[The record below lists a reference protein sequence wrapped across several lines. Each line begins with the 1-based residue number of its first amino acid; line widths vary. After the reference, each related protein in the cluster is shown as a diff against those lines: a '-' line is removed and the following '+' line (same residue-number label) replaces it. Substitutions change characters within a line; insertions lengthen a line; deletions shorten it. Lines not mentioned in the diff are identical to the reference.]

1 MGIQESEL
9 QKRDIKMIV
18 KMSQKMDYG
27 NPEEVKRLH
36 DVVIQ
41 KKVFQT
47 EFGENF
53 IQRLGL
59 IATGGENPATCV
71 LCGKKTDGNP
81 VICKACMSNIAEGST
96 EQPILRRE
104 PAKEESQENYTK
116 NIDSEEMKRQTQ
128 ETIQNLKKSAEKAVG
143 NFTEKINTM
152 AGGSGKVDLRFK
164 DLFSAIFKKHEK
176 NEAEA
181 IFICGTSTTT
191 PEAKDISTEWPKP
204 WLYSRIALLLFA
216 SFYVLLLCYTGFQ
229 NPNVI
234 PDIIF
239 IGSCMVP
246 VSILMFFFEVNAP
259 RNISIFNICK
269 IFLLGGVASI
279 FITLLLFQVFSYDS
293 LDFVG
298 AIVVGIVEELGKF
311 FIVAYYIK
319 KNKYL
324 NYILNG
330 MLVGAAVGAGF
341 AVLES
346 AGYAMRFY
354 LTYLLGGGYGK
365 AFEGMVEVIY
375 NRGILSP
382 GGHIAWAAIT
392 GAAIVIVMEHGIFDT
407 SRLKSKKF
415 LGLFALPVIM
425 HAVWDMPINLIQ
437 IGPFELQHI
446 ALVVI
451 AWIII
456 LVLLHRGLEEI
467 NHE

>member
-1 MGIQESEL
+1 MATKEEL
-9 QKRDIKMIV
+9 ARDVNIV
-18 KMSQKMDYG
+18 TTFSSKYNLK
-27 NPEEVKRLH
+27 
-36 DVVIQ
+36 
-41 KKVFQT
+41 
-47 EFGENF
+47 
-53 IQRLGL
+53 
-59 IATGGENPATCV
+59 NPAQVEKLIPFLAEKKPFTTQVGTWYIERLNQIKSGTADSTCF
-71 LCGKKTDGNP
+71 LCKKNESHDG
-81 VICKACMSNIAEGST
+81 ILCDACMSKYTNGKKSFYVKKEATPTTQSADGSIKT
-96 EQPILRRE
+96 
-104 PAKEESQENYTK
+104 
-116 NIDSEEMKRQTQ
+116 EEMKRQTQ
-128 ETIQNLKKSAEKAVG
+128 ETIQNLKKSTEKAVD

-311 FIVAYYIK
+311 FVVAYYIK

-392 GAAIVIVMEHGIFDT
+392 GAAIVIVMEHGSFDT